1 MPLKSI
7 NHPIHHLAIAGLA
20 VSIGASI
27 PGPVLARSVPAS
39 TTCQATIQLGQG
51 ASLIYHLTG
60 VIAERTSPNTPQN
73 LVGRTTTMTVQRRDR
88 NGRVTTL
95 LDQATV
101 QDYEQIAPDADY
113 SELPFSPKFRG
124 KPNDGFR
131 MYGVTASQYGLYAS
145 LRPTEG
151 QPQKMQIVHYT
162 NSGKFIRSTA
172 SQCSVAS
179 NLLKMD

>member
-88 NGRVTTL
+88 NGR
-95 LDQATV
+95 
-101 QDYEQIAPDADY
+101 ADY